1 MEKNMARITRQ
12 FLTGGERY
20 RDYEMVDVSLDVSM
34 MSKNAA
40 KNGTSVWI
48 DFRAGHRRRQ
58 AIALSSDDV
67 KELAIALLRCLDTDR
82 EFHCALK
89 EYFEQGRRKRP
100 VEA

>member
-1 MEKNMARITRQ
+1 MARITRQ
-12 FLTGGERY
+12 FLTGRDRY

-40 KNGTSVWI
+40 KKGTSVWI
-48 DFRAGHRRRQ
+48 DLRAGHRKRQ

-67 KELAIALLRCLDTDR
+67 KELAIELLRCLDADR
-82 EFHCALK
+82 EFHGVLK

-100 VEA
+100 IEA